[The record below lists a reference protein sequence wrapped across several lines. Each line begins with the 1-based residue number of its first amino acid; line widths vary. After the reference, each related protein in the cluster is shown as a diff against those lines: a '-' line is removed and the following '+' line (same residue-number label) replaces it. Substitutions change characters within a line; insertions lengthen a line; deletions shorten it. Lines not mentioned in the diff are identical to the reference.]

1 MAERKSRK
9 RGNSFA
15 LGMLVYALIFI
26 MALLIGLRV
35 LADFLSAYEASQPRH
50 TMDSY
55 LQSFNDEH
63 IDTIAQSFAA
73 TLDSEVLNTGN
84 SRRAIAEVLAG
95 ELSYARK
102 AAECN
107 DTQQVYMLQANGHT
121 VGRVVLVP
129 SGEGRFGMSP
139 WVVSEESF
147 DFVWLLSSDSIT
159 VPDNWSV
166 VVNGTRLDQSY
177 VEKEGIEY
185 RYLKDFY
192 GNSLYS
198 LPLKRTY
205 KLENVVGE
213 AGFEVYDQ
221 TGALVPV
228 DADFNDDL
236 FLNSTTTAEQRQRA
250 QDFIPG
256 FLEAYVRCLSNSNH
270 AEYDNYNRFKKFVVA
285 GSDIDLRVQG
295 NIAGQ
300 HYAHSKGDEVTGITY
315 NRFVDFGNGYLMA
328 DITYTLNTIGN
339 QGQVSTVNNAQ
350 VILSQS
356 GSGLLAT
363 ELYTY

>member
-1 MAERKSRK
+1 MAEKRSRK
-9 RGNSFA
+9 RGASFA
-15 LGMLVYALIFI
+15 LGMLLYALVFVT
-26 MALLIGLRV
+26 ALLIGLRV

-55 LQSFNDEH
+55 LASFNDEH
-63 IDTIAQSFAA
+63 IDTIAQSFSA
-73 TLDSEVLNTGN
+73 TLGNAVQDSAG
-84 SRRAIAEVLAG
+84 SRRAVAEVLTG

-102 AAECN
+102 AAESN
-107 DTQQVYMLQANGHT
+107 DSQQVYMIQTDGRT

-129 SGEGRFGMSP
+129 SGESRFGMSP

-147 DFVWLLSSDSIT
+147 DFAWLLSSDSIT
-159 VPDNWSV
+159 IPDNWSV

-185 RYLKDFY
+185 SYLKDFY
-192 GNSLYS
+192 GESRYS
-198 LPLKRTY
+198 LPLKRSY
-205 KLENVVGE
+205 KLENVVGK
-213 AGFEVYDQ
+213 AGFEVYDN

-228 DADFNDDL
+228 DANFNDDL
-236 FLNSTTTAEQRQRA
+236 FLNSTTTAEQQQRA
-250 QDFIPG
+250 KDFIPG
-256 FLEAYVRCLSNSNH
+256 FLDAYVRCLSNSNH
-270 AEYDNYNRFKKFVVA
+270 AEYDNYNRFKKFVVS
-285 GSDIDLRVQG
+285 GSDIDQRVQG

-300 HYAHSKGDEVTGITY
+300 HYAHSKGDEVTGITF

-350 VILSQS
+350 VILSQT

-363 ELYTY
+363 DLYTY

>member
-1 MAERKSRK
+1 MADKSSKK
-9 RGNSFA
+9 RGRGFA
-15 LGMLVYALIFI
+15 LGMLLYALVFI
-26 MALLIGLRV
+26 SALLIGLRV

-55 LQSFNDEH
+55 LNSFNDDH
-63 IDTIAQSFAA
+63 IDTIAQNFAA
-73 TLDSEVLNTGN
+73 TLGNEAQTAGN
-84 SRRAIAEVLAG
+84 SRSAVAEVLTG
-95 ELSYARK
+95 ELRYARN

-107 DTQQVYMLQANGHT
+107 DRQQVYMIQTEGRT

-129 SGEGRFGMSP
+129 SGESRFGMSP

-159 VPDNWSV
+159 IPDNWSV
-166 VVNGTRLDQSY
+166 VVNGTRLDQSF
-177 VEKEGIEY
+177 VEKDGIEY

-213 AGFEVYDQ
+213 ASFEVYDNN
-221 TGALVPV
+221 GNLIPV
-228 DADFNDDL
+228 DANFNDDL
-236 FLNSTTTAEQRQRA
+236 FLNSTTTPEQQQRA
-250 QDFIPG
+250 KDFIPG

-315 NRFVDFGNGYLMA
+315 NRFVDFGNGYLLA

-350 VILSQS
+350 VILSQG